1 MKQTFEQM
9 TRFAA
14 MVLKSEQSMPARAM
28 EELDLNRVVF
38 FVVKSATEAQRE
50 QLCHHLGAFLIKR
63 IPLKKA
69 KREMVICRTAD
80 NVNDAK
86 ILAAYET
93 ILKPIFGPKP
103 LMRARIIRRIALC
116 YSHSLRLP

>member
-1 MKQTFEQM
+1 MRKTFEQM

-14 MVLKSEQSMPARAM
+14 MVLKSEQSMPARVM
-28 EELDLNRVVF
+28 VNQELQSCVF
-38 FVVKSATEAQRE
+38 FVLRGGTDEQRE
-50 QLCHHLGAFLIKR
+50 QLCRGIKGDLLKR

-86 ILAAYET
+86 ILDSYET
-93 ILKPIFGPKP
+93 IIKQIFGPNTRI
-103 LMRARIIRRIALC
+103 RARIIRRIAL
-116 YSHSLRLP
+116 

>member
-1 MKQTFEQM
+1 MYLNMATNKTFIASM
-9 TRFAA
+9 R
-14 MVLKSEQSMPARAM
+14 KSALSLPSQVM

-69 KREMVICRTAD
+69 KREMFICRTAD
-80 NVNDAK
+80 DLSDAA
-86 ILAAYET
+86 LFDFYET
-93 ILKPIFGPKP
+93 IMQQIFGPKT
-103 LMRARIIRRIALC
+103 RIRVRILRRIA
-116 YSHSLRLP
+116 R

>member
-1 MKQTFEQM
+1 MRKTIELK

-28 EELDLNRVVF
+28 EELDLDRVVF

-86 ILAAYET
+86 ILDYYET
-93 ILKPIFGPKP
+93 IIKQIFGPKTRI
-103 LMRARIIRRIALC
+103 RARIIRRIAL
-116 YSHSLRLP
+116 

>member
-1 MKQTFEQM
+1 MRKTIELT

-28 EELDLNRVVF
+28 EELDLDRVVF

-86 ILAAYET
+86 ILDSYET
-93 ILKPIFGPKP
+93 IIKQIFGPKTRI
-103 LMRARIIRRIALC
+103 RARIIRRIAL
-116 YSHSLRLP
+116 

>member
-1 MKQTFEQM
+1 
-9 TRFAA
+9 
-14 MVLKSEQSMPARAM
+14 MPARVM
-28 EELDLNRVVF
+28 VNQELQSCVF

-86 ILAAYET
+86 ILDSYET
-93 ILKPIFGPKP
+93 IIKQIFGPKTRI
-103 LMRARIIRRIALC
+103 RARIIRRIA
-116 YSHSLRLP
+116 R

>member
-1 MKQTFEQM
+1 M

-38 FVVKSATEAQRE
+38 FVVKSATNAQSK
-50 QLCHHLGAFLIKR
+50 QLCRGIKSDLLKR

-69 KREMVICRTAD
+69 KREMFICRTAD
-80 NVNDAK
+80 NINDAK
-86 ILAAYET
+86 ILDSYET
-93 ILKPIFGPKP
+93 IIKQIFGPKTRI
-103 LMRARIIRRIALC
+103 RARIIRRIAL
-116 YSHSLRLP
+116 